1 VDRAP
6 VPRGRSR
13 RRLSV
18 EERQRVLLVLH
29 EDRFVDKA
37 PRQVFAA
44 LLDEGTYLCSV
55 STMYRILRENGEVR
69 ERRNQLR
76 HPKHTKPE
84 LLATAPKE
92 VWSYDITK
100 LRGPVRGSF
109 YYLYVII
116 DIYSRYVVGWTIAST
131 ESAEIVE
138 RLIARTCRQEKAGR
152 KLVIHS
158 DRGAPMTSN
167 CVADLLSNLGVMK
180 SFSRPRVSNDNA
192 YSESHFKTLKNVPL
206 FPGRFGSI
214 QDARAF
220 CRVFFDYYNNEHY
233 HTGIALMTPA
243 VVHGGLSD
251 KCNEARQIVIDRAF
265 ASNPD
270 RFVRGRPRLPQVP
283 ETAWINNPAKSSA

>member
-1 VDRAP
+1 M
-6 VPRGRSR
+6 
-13 RRLSV
+13 
-18 EERQRVLLVLH
+18 LH

-55 STMYRILRENGEVR
+55 STMYRILHENGEVR

-76 HPKHTKPE
+76 HRKHTKPE

-100 LRGPVRGSF
+100 LRGPTPGSF
-109 YYLYVII
+109 FYLYVII
-116 DIYSRYVVGWTIAST
+116 DIYSRYVVGWRIADT
-131 ESAEIVE
+131 ESAQIVE
-138 RLIARTCRQEKAGR
+138 ELIATTCRREKAGR
-152 KLVIHS
+152 KLFIHS

-167 CVADLLSNLGVMK
+167 CVADLLSNLGVLK

-192 YSESHFKTLKNVPL
+192 YIESHFKTLKNVPS
-206 FPGRFGSI
+206 FPERFGSI

-220 CRVFFDYYNNEHY
+220 CRVFFNYYNHEHY

-243 VVHGGLSD
+243 VVHAGLAD
-251 KCNEARQIVIDRAF
+251 KCNDARQVVIDRAF
-265 ASNPD
+265 AANPD
-270 RFVRGRPRLPQVP
+270 RFVHGRPRLPQVP
-283 ETAWINNPAKSSA
+283 QTAWINDPAKSSPACHHK